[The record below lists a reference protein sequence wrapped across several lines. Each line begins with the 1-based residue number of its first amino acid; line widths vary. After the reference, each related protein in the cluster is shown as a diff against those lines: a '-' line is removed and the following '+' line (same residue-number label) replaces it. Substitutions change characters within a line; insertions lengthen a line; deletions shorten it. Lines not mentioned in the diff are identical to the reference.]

1 MKALVSKRYAIKV
14 GTAFLSYETLR
25 MVNEPTKDKPKG
37 DVERLVVTRTWT
49 NQRAAQAVADH
60 LRSEFLPELGP
71 VIVTEFPTVIVR

>member
-25 MVNEPTKDKPKG
+25 KLEPTADKPKG

-49 NQRAAQAVADH
+49 NQRSAQAVADH
-60 LRSEFLPELGP
+60 LRGEFLPELGA
-71 VIVTEFPTVIVR
+71 VIVTEFPTVIIR